1 MTLEETRKNLKT
13 FKQLALIQ
21 IENAI
26 ENWVDDYCEKEDPN
40 FQDIN
45 PDTIKE
51 ELLANEDLI
60 EEIAEPIAVLV
71 QIKMIND

>member
-1 MTLEETRKNLKT
+1 MTLEEIRKNLKT
-13 FKQLALIQ
+13 FKKCALSQ

-26 ENWVDDYCEKEDPN
+26 ENWVDDYCEEEDPN
-40 FQDIN
+40 FGDIN

-60 EEIAEPIAVLV
+60 EEIAESVAVLV
-71 QIKMIND
+71 QIKMVND